1 MLDRDFYGM
10 RRQDDRNNS
19 FPEINVLHTLQ
30 SFLML
35 HSSSL
40 VPFQGHVVTNY
51 HVVAAATKTKNP
63 IIKVKL
69 QGMEPLSATI
79 VGYEPEKDLAVLRIS
94 TKNLPNPI
102 SVGSSND
109 LQVGQNVLAIGN
121 VIVVSIPFLFR
132 RRASPSTLILKH
144 QPLRAGKPTN

>member
-1 MLDRDFYGM
+1 ML
-10 RRQDDRNNS
+10 N
-19 FPEINVLHTLQ
+19 
-30 SFLML
+30 
-35 HSSSL
+35 SSSL

-51 HVVAAATKTKNP
+51 HVIAAATKTKNP

-94 TKNLPNPI
+94 TKNLPTPI

-109 LQVGQNVLAIGN
+109 LQVGQNVLAIGK
-121 VIVVSIPFLFR
+121 VIVLSIPFLSR
-132 RRASPSTLILKH
+132 RCASPSTLILKL
-144 QPLRAGKPTN
+144 QPLRA